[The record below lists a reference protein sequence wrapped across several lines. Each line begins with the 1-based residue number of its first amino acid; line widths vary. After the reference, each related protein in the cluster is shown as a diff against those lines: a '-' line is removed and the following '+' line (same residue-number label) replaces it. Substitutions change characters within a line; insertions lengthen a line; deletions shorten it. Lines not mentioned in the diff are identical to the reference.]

1 MSYVY
6 INPCEKG
13 FIRIPVTRRQHNKLI
28 PNRKQKFGAK
38 IEYYW
43 LPESRIFEAQY
54 FCSFWMKAAL
64 IIFMFIPA
72 VFMQGIPETIRD
84 IGDLIHE
91 RKRGKFSSDRSW
103 LSIGR
108 DDELLNFIVSK
119 TGAANEQ
126 ANR

>member
-13 FIRIPVTRRQHNKLI
+13 FIRVPVTRRQHNKLI
-28 PNRKQKFGAK
+28 PARKQKFGAK

-43 LPESRIFEAQY
+43 LPERRIFEAQY
-54 FCSFWMKAAL
+54 FCSLWMKAVL
-64 IIFMFIPA
+64 IVFMFIPA

-91 RKRGKFSSDRSW
+91 RKRGKFSADSSW
-103 LSIGR
+103 LRIGR
-108 DDELLNFIVSK
+108 DDELLNFIALK
-119 TGAANEQ
+119 TGVTNEQ

>member
-1 MSYVY
+1 MSYAY
-6 INPCEKG
+6 TNPCEKG
-13 FIRIPVTRRQHNKLI
+13 FIRIPVTRSQHNKLI
-28 PNRKQKFGAK
+28 PNRNQKFGEK
-38 IEYYW
+38 VEYYW

-54 FCSFWMKAAL
+54 FYSFWMKAAL

-72 VFMQGIPETIRD
+72 VFMQGIPETMRD

-91 RKRGKFSSDRSW
+91 RKRGRFSADRSW

-108 DDELLNFIVSK
+108 DDELLNFITSK
-119 TGAANEQ
+119 TGVTNEQ